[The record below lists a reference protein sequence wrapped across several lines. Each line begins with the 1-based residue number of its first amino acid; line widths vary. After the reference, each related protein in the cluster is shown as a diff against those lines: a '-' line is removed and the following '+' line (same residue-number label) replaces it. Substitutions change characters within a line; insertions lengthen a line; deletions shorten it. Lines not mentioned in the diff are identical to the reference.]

1 MKKVKVIFVS
11 IAIIA
16 ALFATT
22 GVAGASN
29 PDVVTAAH
37 DPGVGGGGGR

>member
-11 IAIIA
+11 IAVIA

-22 GVAGASN
+22 GVAGAHKANNAEVS
-29 PDVVTAAH
+29 AH
-37 DPGVGGGGGR
+37 DPGVGGDGG